1 MVELA
6 VSHAEHFSGV
16 VCRVSPPRTWSV
28 GGLGGGARS
37 MLATG
42 RNAWHVDSKSA

>member
-1 MVELA
+1 MVALA
-6 VSHAEHFSGV
+6 VSHAEHSSGV
-16 VCRVSPPRTWSV
+16 VCRVSPTRTWSA
-28 GGLGGGARS
+28 GELGGGAQS